1 MLEPIVF
8 LILGFIGTL
17 FVGGAGRFLS
27 TRFVDKRLTRVVGFS
42 IAIGFVFA
50 GGFRGVE
57 TNSDLQQA
65 MLSIGMVAGLG
76 LLWFRYFKSQ
86 KAER

>member
-1 MLEPIVF
+1 MSEPIVF
-8 LILGFIGTL
+8 LILGVMAAW

-27 TRFVDKRLTRVVGFS
+27 TRFVDERLARVVGFS